1 MRDIVLYLHVIIG
14 LSIIVFTIVIL
25 QQIKKKSTWMK
36 PLSAM
41 IAVLSWLLLI
51 PSAVLYIIFYPATKT
66 LIKAGSQPWAHSIF
80 METKE
85 HWGLLLPIIATVAAG
100 LIFSG
105 NIKESKRWWI
115 LLVILAALIGVMGRM
130 ITLGGMAG

>member
-14 LSIIVFTIVIL
+14 LSIIVLTIVIL
-25 QQIKKKSTWMK
+25 QQIKKKSTWLK

-41 IAVLSWLLLI
+41 TAVLSWLLLI

>member
-1 MRDIVLYLHVIIG
+1 MRDIVLYLHIIAG
-14 LSIIVFTIVIL
+14 LSIIVLSIAIL
-25 QQIKKKSTWMK
+25 LQMQKKSTWLK
-36 PLSAM
+36 PLSAAT
-41 IAVLSWLLLI
+41 AVLSWLLLI

-85 HWGLLLPIIATVAAG
+85 HWGLLLPIIATTATG

-105 NIKESKRWWI
+105 KIKESKRWWI
-115 LLVILAALIGVMGRM
+115 LLIILAALIGIMGRI
-130 ITLGGMAG
+130 ITLGGMAR